1 MANEVVN
8 NLPLGIV
15 LNLAKA
21 ENKPDIKP
29 FMAAVFENERVCL
42 VLVRTTSHLA
52 LAGDENQGAITTAVN
67 YLNQKGIPVSSIIGA
82 REVADSF
89 ADQWCQL
96 LNCHA
101 EVEMAQRIYRLDTVN
116 SVQEAPGFLRMAEVN
131 DSALVTEWIKQ
142 FTQEA
147 LSPIEDEQARQL
159 AQASIDSNALYI
171 WQDGEAVS
179 MAKKTRPTPN
189 GITVN
194 LVYTPPQ
201 HRKRGYASSCVAAL
215 SQELLDSGYKFCS
228 LYTDLANPTSNKIYM
243 DIGYN
248 PIADSV
254 VYRFV

>member
-1 MANEVVN
+1 V
-8 NLPLGIV
+8 
-15 LNLAKA
+15 A
-21 ENKPDIKP
+21 E
-29 FMAAVFENERVCL
+29 A
-42 VLVRTTSHLA
+42 
-52 LAGDENQGAITTAVN
+52 
-67 YLNQKGIPVSSIIGA
+67 
-82 REVADSF
+82 
-89 ADQWCQL
+89 
-96 LNCHA
+96 
-101 EVEMAQRIYRLDTVN
+101 
-116 SVQEAPGFLRMAEVN
+116 N